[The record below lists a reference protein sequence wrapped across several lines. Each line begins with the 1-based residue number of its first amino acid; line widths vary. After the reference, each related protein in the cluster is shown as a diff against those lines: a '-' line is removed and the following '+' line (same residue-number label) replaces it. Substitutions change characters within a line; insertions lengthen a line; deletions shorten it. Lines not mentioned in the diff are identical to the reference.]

1 MLLGFVFCCRK
12 VNHEQDCVD
21 AVKSVGYKYDGYEI
35 YQALHF
41 KMNEVYVAI
50 CKPKHRK

>member
-1 MLLGFVFCCRK
+1 MLLNQLVTIMM
-12 VNHEQDCVD
+12 VI
-21 AVKSVGYKYDGYEI
+21 EI
-35 YQALHF
+35 FRVLHV